1 MLQQNS
7 FLPETKLKRKRNVSV
22 YNPRDLNDA
31 YQLKCLTRELTLVM
45 YKQHSID
52 MSEFGNTLFSAHY

>member
-1 MLQQNS
+1 MSL
-7 FLPETKLKRKRNVSV
+7 

-31 YQLKCLTRELTLVM
+31 YQLKCLTRELPLVM

-52 MSEFGNTLFSAHY
+52 MSELGNTLFSAHITTAC